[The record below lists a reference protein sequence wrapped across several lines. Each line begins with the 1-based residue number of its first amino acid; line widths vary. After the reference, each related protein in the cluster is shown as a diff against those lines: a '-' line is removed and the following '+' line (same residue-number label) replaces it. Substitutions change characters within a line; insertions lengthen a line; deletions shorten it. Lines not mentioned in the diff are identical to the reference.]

1 MCLVVIAYRVHPE
14 FPLVIVSNRD
24 EFFERPTGPLQIW
37 ESNPK
42 ILAGKDLKAGGTWLG
57 ANSFG
62 KTAFLTN
69 VRNFKKP
76 PHPNP
81 KSRGSLVLDFLKS
94 SKDLS
99 SLQYREEVLQTA
111 SDYEGF
117 NLFVFDGKV
126 ASYIGGDP
134 LQSQILEPGFHAV
147 SNANWNTHWPKTEK
161 LKNGVEQS
169 FGSIGEGQNWANQVT
184 QEFFQ
189 MLSDSDLVKEDSF
202 LPDTGI
208 GLERERYLSSIRIR
222 VPGYG
227 TRASTLVFYGKD
239 SVEVVERT
247 FSDPFSNEFTER
259 REVLEFSET
268 KS

>member
-24 EFFERPTGPLQIW
+24 EFFERPTGPLQLW

-42 ILAGKDLKAGGTWLG
+42 VLAGKDLKAGGTWLG
-57 ANSFG
+57 VSSLG
-62 KTAFLTN
+62 KLAFLTN
-69 VRNFKKP
+69 VRNLKKP
-76 PHPNP
+76 PHPKP
-81 KSRGSLVLDFLKS
+81 KSRGGLVLEFLKS
-94 SKDLS
+94 SMDLNS
-99 SLQYREEVLQTA
+99 EKYRDEILRTA

-117 NLFVFDGKV
+117 NLFVFDGEV

-147 SNANWNTHWPKTEK
+147 SNANWNTVWPKTEK
-161 LKNGVEQS
+161 LKFSVEQM
-169 FGSIGEGQNWANQVT
+169 FGSVSKGQDWTKEVT
-184 QEFFQ
+184 PEFFR
-189 MLSDSDLVKEDSF
+189 MLADSDLVKEDSL

-227 TRASTLVFYGKD
+227 TRASTLVFYGKE

-247 FSDPFSNEFTER
+247 FSDPLSNEFTER
-259 REVLEFSET
+259 REVLEFNET
-268 KS
+268 